1 MKFRRKARAADAADS
16 APATVAENAVQGE
29 GGESSETAPTASGP
43 WDIDQL
49 EDLPDDGLA
58 RVDLGGLVVAP
69 GWGKDLRVQ
78 VDNKT
83 GKVRAIVLAGKE
95 GAVELRA
102 YAAPRHGDLWEEI
115 RPQLAADVA
124 KKGGHSTERQGR
136 FGTELVYEMQV
147 RTAEGKTGTQ
157 TSRVIGINGPR
168 WLLRATL
175 LGAPA
180 KEPEDAADWEEAICN
195 VAVRR
200 GDHAMPVGE
209 QLPLTMPEGAQPA
222 ADADEG

>member
-1 MKFRRKARAADAADS
+1 MRFRRKAESTDAVD
-16 APATVAENAVQGE
+16 E
-29 GGESSETAPTASGP
+29 ASGNDP
-43 WDIDQL
+43 DAGASSAEASPEGPYDIA
-49 EDLPDDGLA
+49 ELPDDGLT

-78 VDNKT
+78 VDQ
-83 GKVRAIVLAGKE
+83 GSGEVRSVVLAGKE

-102 YAAPRHGDLWEEI
+102 YAAPRHGDLWEDI
-115 RPQLAADVA
+115 RPQIAADVA
-124 KKGGHSTERQGR
+124 QKGGTSSEREGP

-175 LGAPA
+175 LGTPA
-180 KEPEDAADWEEAICN
+180 REPEGAADWEEAITN

-209 QLPLTMPEGAQPA
+209 QLPLQMPEGTQQ
-222 ADADEG
+222 AD